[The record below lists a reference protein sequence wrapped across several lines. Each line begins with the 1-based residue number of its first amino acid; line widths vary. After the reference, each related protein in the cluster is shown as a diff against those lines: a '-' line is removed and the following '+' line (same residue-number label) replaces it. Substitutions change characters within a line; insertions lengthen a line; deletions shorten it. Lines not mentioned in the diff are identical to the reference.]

1 MARPFIRISL
11 TALIMLSTLSPV
23 LAQTATEQKLY
34 KALQASEADLDRCR
48 DLVDSL
54 RTALVRTNRL
64 WEQRKDYTDSLV
76 TNLKDQIGVQNS
88 IGSLLQANADTLD
101 AMVHDYS
108 QKLDSVS
115 TLYVKQLRKQ
125 DRSWFLTWNG
135 IKGFFSG
142 VVIGGAFGLIY
153 GLAG

>member
-1 MARPFIRISL
+1 MARPSIL
-11 TALIMLSTLSPV
+11 TFLTV
-23 LAQTATEQKLY
+23 LVVLGTFAPIVAQTATEQKLY
-34 KALQASEADLDRCR
+34 KALQASEADLDQCR

-54 RTALVRTNRL
+54 RTALIETNRL
-64 WEQRKDYTDSLV
+64 WEQRKTYTDSLI
-76 TNLKDQIGVQNS
+76 TNLKNQIGVQNS
-88 IGSLLQANADTLD
+88 IENLLQANADTLD
-101 AMVHDYS
+101 AIVHDYS

-115 TLYVKQLRKQ
+115 TLYVKQLKKQ